1 MWPEGRA
8 LLGRADQLIAAATDE
23 YLAALDPEDI
33 ETLRT
38 LALRVLASRADL
50 PSADL
55 AQPP

>member
-1 MWPEGRA
+1 LWPEGRA

-38 LALRVLASRADL
+38 LALRVLASRTVAK
-50 PSADL
+50 PE
-55 AQPP
+55 